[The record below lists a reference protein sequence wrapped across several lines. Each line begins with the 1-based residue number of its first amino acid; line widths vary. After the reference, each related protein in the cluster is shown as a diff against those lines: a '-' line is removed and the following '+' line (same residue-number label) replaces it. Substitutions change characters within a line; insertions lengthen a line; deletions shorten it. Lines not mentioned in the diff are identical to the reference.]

1 MPATGHTPNAGSP
14 EGLRSATRG
23 NPVRRSKPGLQVP
36 GKRPPSTP
44 SVTLA
49 TVIAQRPDI
58 MKFIPH
64 NALEE
69 QLAAV
74 HAGTLDAETFVL
86 QLAGQQLFMPV
97 RDEKNPIQGFQ
108 RSVQAEPLIIET
120 EDGER
125 VLAVFSSPERA
136 KPLVEHFPEFSG
148 GLLTEF
154 SWLLRRI
161 GGGVPIALNPGWDIG
176 MDFDADTI
184 AQLVVQLPPEHPA

>member
-1 MPATGHTPNAGSP
+1 MN
-14 EGLRSATRG
+14 
-23 NPVRRSKPGLQVP
+23 
-36 GKRPPSTP
+36 
-44 SVTLA
+44 
-49 TVIAQRPDI
+49 
-58 MKFIPH
+58 FIPH

-108 RSVQAEPLIIET
+108 RSLQAEPLIIET

-125 VLAVFSSPERA
+125 VLAVFTSPERA

>member
-1 MPATGHTPNAGSP
+1 
-14 EGLRSATRG
+14 
-23 NPVRRSKPGLQVP
+23 
-36 GKRPPSTP
+36 
-44 SVTLA
+44 
-49 TVIAQRPDI
+49 

-74 HAGTLDAETFVL
+74 HAGTLDPETFAL
-86 QLAGQQLFMPV
+86 QLVDQQLFIPV

-120 EDGER
+120 DDGER
-125 VLAVFSSPERA
+125 VLVVFTSPERA

-176 MDFDADTI
+176 MDFDADMI
-184 AQLVVQLPPEHPA
+184 AQLVAHLPPEHPA